1 MANTT
6 SAPAAPG
13 SHTPTLAPD
22 VGAVFEYKGAK
33 YRCKGWLRP
42 ADPPKPG
49 PAWNDFLD
57 EILYDAA
64 YQREGVRFRW
74 CHRHE
79 ATHVAGSGVAGCLAE
94 IARIRVTGQAQ
105 LPADVL
111 ESERARATALA
122 LSRSLVG

>member
-1 MANTT
+1 MNTT
-6 SAPAAPG
+6 HGAP
-13 SHTPTLAPD
+13 TPRPNPPALLAPD
-22 VGAVFEYKGAK
+22 VGALFNYKGRN

-42 ADPPKPG
+42 AEPPAPG
-49 PAWNDFLD
+49 PDWADFID

-105 LPADVL
+105 LPPDVL
-111 ESERARATALA
+111 ESERARAQALA
-122 LSRSLVG
+122 RSRRLVG